1 MSRRRFL
8 ASLLGLPMLARAAED
23 AVPAWVPAMRKV
35 HARFTG
41 RPGTLALFGDS
52 ITHSLAFWAPLAYE
66 RKNMTKDAETALAR
80 VSKHLRKECW
90 RDWRGSA
97 YGNQGSMTVR
107 WADDNVD
114 AWLKKLN
121 PETAV
126 ILFGTN
132 DLTSVPLDEYEAK
145 LRSVVRRCLANGTVV
160 ILTTLP
166 PRSGLLDRTRRFAEA
181 IRRVAA
187 DAQVPLCDYFAGVLK
202 RRPDDW
208 DGAAAKWKS
217 YATYEVPT
225 LIAGDGVHPSN
236 PAKYAGDY
244 SAEALR
250 SSGYGL
256 RNVLTLLS
264 YAEVIRHVLS
274 PDR

>member
-8 ASLLGLPMLARAAED
+8 ASLLGLPALAFAAE
-23 AVPAWVPAMRKV
+23 APAWVAAMRKV

-41 RPGTLALFGDS
+41 TPGTLALFGDS
-52 ITHSLAFWAPLAYE
+52 ITVSLAFWAPLAYE
-66 RKNMTKDAETALAR
+66 RKNMTKDAESAHER
-80 VSKHLRKECW
+80 VRRHQRKECW
-90 RDWRGSA
+90 RDWRGPA
-97 YGNQGSMTVR
+97 YGNQGTMTIR
-107 WADDNVD
+107 WADENVA

-121 PETAV
+121 PEAAV

-132 DLTSVPLDEYEAK
+132 DLTSVPLDEYETK

-160 ILTTLP
+160 LLTTLP
-166 PRSGLLDRTRRFAEA
+166 PRSGLLDRTKRFAEA
-181 IRRVAA
+181 ARRVARET
-187 DAQVPLCDYFAGVLK
+187 QVPLCDYFAECLK

-250 SSGYGL
+250 SNGFGL
-256 RNVLTLLS
+256 RNYLTMLS

-274 PDR
+274 PEK